1 MLKRLSCHK
10 KAFTGV
16 SIWTKGDTCFRKRAP
31 SAFGFICIFPN
42 FMCCMY
48 TCLPLACFSVKKC
61 IQKRIIMWLNGML
74 IYVYILLFNPVN
86 VFSMLAKV
94 QFEISKFLEI
104 YVSKLPLVDCG
115 FMSLL
120 SVLLFCFLKPKRLI
134 SYYFRQHMSLR
145 PSLSPLTLLSKSS
158 SPLRYFHN
166 NKLWVL

>member
-1 MLKRLSCHK
+1 
-10 KAFTGV
+10 
-16 SIWTKGDTCFRKRAP
+16 
-31 SAFGFICIFPN
+31 
-42 FMCCMY
+42 
-48 TCLPLACFSVKKC
+48 
-61 IQKRIIMWLNGML
+61 MWLNGML

-120 SVLLFCFLKPKRLI
+120 SVLLFFFLKPKRLI

-145 PSLSPLTLLSKSS
+145 PSLNPLTLLSKSS
-158 SPLRYFHN
+158 SPLRYFN
-166 NKLWVL
+166 NHKLWVL